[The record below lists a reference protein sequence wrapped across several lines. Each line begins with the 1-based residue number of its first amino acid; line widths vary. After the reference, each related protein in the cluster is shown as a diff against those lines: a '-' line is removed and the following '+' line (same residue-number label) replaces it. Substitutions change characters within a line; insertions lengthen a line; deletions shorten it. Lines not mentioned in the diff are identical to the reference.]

1 MELTASTILSR
12 CELVAST
19 PKRYDFPGRHSIC
32 EQYDALVRLFSR
44 LDPAS
49 EEDMIVGALAVY
61 GWMPTMMDKLVARDE
76 LKRLIDEL
84 ARAEANQVTAALE
97 RGILSGALRSVN
109 NSIVGTSKL
118 LHFFLPDKVAIWDS
132 VLAGSFGF
140 VHHYQFAKEALFVE
154 YVRAVHAAAESET
167 MPWQRL
173 DIALGASGDVSRV
186 RRIEFALYAFAR
198 AQGAKGVNL
207 FESPSG

>member
-19 PKRYDFPGRHSIC
+19 PKRYDFPGRHSVC

-49 EEDMIVGALAVY
+49 DEDLIVGALAVY
-61 GWMPTMMDKLVARDE
+61 GWMPTMMNKLIAREE
-76 LKRLIDEL
+76 LKKLIAEL
-84 ARAEANQVTAALE
+84 AWTGTNEVAAALQ
-97 RGILSGALRSVN
+97 RNIPSGALRSVN

-132 VLAGSFGF
+132 VLARSFGF
-140 VHHYQFAKEALFVE
+140 VHHYQFAKEAVFVE
-154 YVRAVHAAAESET
+154 YVRAVHAAAQSET
-167 MPWQRL
+167 MPWEKL
-173 DIALGASGDVSRV
+173 DIAVGASVHVSRV

-198 AQGAKGVNL
+198 RRAKA
-207 FESPSG
+207 